1 MLSRLQESP
10 RSSSCLR
17 DITIQRQRADAP
29 SYAMTAAAWRK
40 CCAAT
45 TPASGAEV
53 RAGTRSHCSMWQ
65 ARKTALF
72 PRQAKRSLG
81 AAHLYNIVW
90 AAMGV
95 GVPSGRATDWTIS
108 SNRGCDWRS
117 PLPSKWFD
125 QPKPPPDFGTSH
137 AGWEWSMRRAHAGLR
152 IQSAVRTV
160 TFRRSAQRRS
170 RGKSTSPVH
179 AVTSEWRKFNHGQ
192 TTRWI
197 CDTWCTAPSGGSK

>member
-1 MLSRLQESP
+1 MKESPSSYSPIEEGVLSRLQESP

-17 DITIQRQRADAP
+17 DIPIQRQRADAP

-45 TPASGAEV
+45 TTASGVEV
-53 RAGTRSHCSMWQ
+53 RAGNRSHCSMWQ
-65 ARKTALF
+65 ARNTALF

-108 SNRGCDWRS
+108 GDRGPHWCS

-125 QPKPPPDFGTSH
+125 QPEPPPDSGTSH
-137 AGWEWSMRRAHAGLR
+137 KQWELVHAPGACRAADS
-152 IQSAVRTV
+152 I
-160 TFRRSAQRRS
+160 RSANGNVPQISAASIPGEIDITGSRS
-170 RGKSTSPVH
+170 DECM
-179 AVTSEWRKFNHGQ
+179 AQ
-192 TTRWI
+192 I
-197 CDTWCTAPSGGSK
+197 